1 MSIWQCCESN
11 KKKPFF
17 IEPNQRKKETSLS
30 SFFYF
35 VGAFQRISK
44 KDASMAN
51 DENKGLLQDCV
62 LEKT

>member
-1 MSIWQCCESN
+1 VSQ
-11 KKKPFF
+11 KKKKNPFF
-17 IEPNQRKKETSLS
+17 IEPNQRKKGTSLS

-51 DENKGLLQDCV
+51 DENKGLLQDCL